1 MNGYGS
7 EKLYFFRVGYDFDIH
22 TSLYPSVGWHF
33 AWQQTNI
40 CAFTQELPNFQEELA
55 HSEELKVKQK
65 CQFHEVF
72 VVPNKNRLLKIFL
85 IFFPR
90 FFGNQNFAKIHFFGR
105 NFSLMCNVHGVIWY
119 WCQKPTGF
127 PKCARFRSNT
137 IVDNL
142 LFEKFLQILN
152 FLKNKY
158 GKESILPPMYM
169 DYSGH
174 ISLETLWGMYSIFFL
189 LLLLRPNDICKWTMS
204 TSFF

>member
-1 MNGYGS
+1 
-7 EKLYFFRVGYDFDIH
+7 
-22 TSLYPSVGWHF
+22 
-33 AWQQTNI
+33 
-40 CAFTQELPNFQEELA
+40 
-55 HSEELKVKQK
+55 
-65 CQFHEVF
+65 
-72 VVPNKNRLLKIFL
+72 
-85 IFFPR
+85 
-90 FFGNQNFAKIHFFGR
+90 
-105 NFSLMCNVHGVIWY
+105 MCNVHGVIWY

-158 GKESILPPMYM
+158 EKESILPPMYM

-189 LLLLRPNDICKWTMS
+189 LLLLLPNDICKWKMS
-204 TSFF
+204 TIFFKKRIQIFYISINFRIHFCMCEKNHPNSSNYRQYTTNNVISSYILLGWLFAAYFKGI